1 MLHALLFVILLG
13 AVFVILY
20 YLCNK
25 VGGTSAMKIKTS
37 FSFHCARF
45 ALPLNKVG
53 CTSAMKIKTSFLFIA
68 LGLHY
73 L

>member
-37 FSFHCARF
+37 F
-45 ALPLNKVG
+45 
-53 CTSAMKIKTSFLFIA
+53 LFIA